1 MQPQPRTIRLETP
14 NYLVRTIE
22 PGDATDEWRQ
32 WLLDPVAARMLN
44 VHPEKLSREALHA
57 YIARFDRS
65 TAHLLGI
72 FEKDTDRLIG
82 IRAVYVDPILSEFLV
97 NVLVGETGA
106 RNKGAR
112 GESRTVMYRYF
123 FEDLGLH
130 TARCTVLSHNEPILK
145 VMHENGWILDRTER
159 RPAAVSGGAVEVL
172 HFRLPREIW
181 RAKEA
186 GA

>member
-1 MQPQPRTIRLETP
+1 MQPHTIRLETP
-14 NYLVRTIE
+14 HYVVRTIE
-22 PGDATDEWRQ
+22 PGDATDEWQQ

-44 VHPEKLSREALHA
+44 VQPERLSQEALQA

-72 FEKDTDRLIG
+72 FEKDAGHLVG
-82 IRAVYVDPILSEFLV
+82 IRAVYVDPSLGEFLV

-123 FEDLGLH
+123 FEDMGLH
-130 TARCTVLSHNEPILK
+130 TARCTVLSHNAPILK
-145 VMHENGWILDRTER
+145 VMRDNGWIFDRTER
-159 RPAAVSGGAVEVL
+159 RSAAAGDSTVEIL
-172 HFRLPREIW
+172 HFHLPREVW

-186 GA
+186 DV